1 MPAVTLTQ
9 DSTNWI
15 DQQGPEHRALTR
27 ELIFRMASSE
37 QHSSKSRWLW
47 IGLGAL
53 VIVAMT
59 ALWRLTPLGEWT
71 SPEKLN
77 EQVSSMLAWPWAP
90 LSLAAIYLL
99 GNALMFPNIALN
111 LAVIV
116 ALGSVWGVM
125 AAMAG
130 TLLAGIAAFL
140 IGQKYGQGLVKR
152 LDVNAM
158 NRPLKMVRESGLP
171 GMILLRML
179 PIAPYPIVNLAVGA
193 GGISTGTFVIG
204 TFVGVLPSLVAMGVI
219 GFQLRQVWESPDPAS
234 ISILVLVV
242 AAYVV
247 LGWLIKKRLSS
258 RVDAPASA

>member
-1 MPAVTLTQ
+1 
-9 DSTNWI
+9 
-15 DQQGPEHRALTR
+15 
-27 ELIFRMASSE
+27 MASSE
-37 QHSSKSRWLW
+37 HLSRNSRWLW
-47 IGLGAL
+47 IGLLAVLLIGL
-53 VIVAMT
+53 T

-77 EQVSSMLAWPWAP
+77 EQVSSMLTWPWAP

-116 ALGSVWGVM
+116 ALGSVWGVA

-130 TLLAGIAAFL
+130 TLLAGVGAFL
-140 IGQKYGQGLVKR
+140 IGQRYGQNLLKR
-152 LDVNAM
+152 LDVKAM

-179 PIAPYPIVNLAVGA
+179 PIAPYPVVNLAVGA
-193 GGISTGTFVIG
+193 GGIATATFILGTFI
-204 TFVGVLPSLVAMGVI
+204 GVLPSLVAMGVI

-234 ISILVLVV
+234 ISVLVLIVV
-242 AAYVV
+242 AYVV
-247 LGWLIKKRLSS
+247 LAWLIKRRLSS
-258 RVDAPASA
+258 RVEVPASA